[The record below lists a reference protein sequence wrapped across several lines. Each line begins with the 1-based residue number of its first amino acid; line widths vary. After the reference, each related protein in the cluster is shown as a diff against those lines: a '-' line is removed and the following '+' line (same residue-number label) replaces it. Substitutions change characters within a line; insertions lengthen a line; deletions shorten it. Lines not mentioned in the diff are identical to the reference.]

1 VRLLSLF
8 SNSLTAH
15 SMVSS
20 LRDPAHCALAV
31 LNKTAAAAGQRQGQ
45 GDPTSVASAYML
57 TAAVH
62 SDLPQGRARTTPS
75 TTSAA
80 ATTSVA
86 ETS

>member
-31 LNKTAAAAGQRQGQ
+31 LNKTAAAGQRQGQ